1 MSSLDKF
8 DVNNN
13 KNITSNTTEEL
24 ITEQLIFCKGIRRQH
39 LNNKRQ

>member
-8 DVNNN
+8 VVYNN

-24 ITEQLIFCKGIRRQH
+24 ITEHPIFCKGIRRQY